1 LKIARQSFSE
11 LVLGLDIFACYVSKT
26 FIGQMEELKPG
37 RFGKFD
43 LSKLKNGF

>member
-11 LVLGLDIFACYVSKT
+11 LLGLDIFACYVSKT

-37 RFGKFD
+37 GFG
-43 LSKLKNGF
+43 SSI